1 MGLDVR
7 CRCGQVRGVL
17 EASAI
22 HARVSCYC
30 RDCQAW
36 ARWLGTP
43 GLLDDSGG
51 TDVVVITPGLLR
63 FESGQEQMAC
73 ATLSGKVL
81 RWYAACCRTPLANTG
96 ARARPVFA
104 TLAAGTMDSLRLVEI
119 AGPPAR
125 AVAHQRSATAP
136 VRATPLTLARAVA
149 GTAIGLLG
157 AKLRRQQHS
166 PFFDAASGEPLR
178 VPQPI
183 SAPRTETA
191 P

>member
-1 MGLDVR
+1 M
-7 CRCGQVRGVL
+7 
-17 EASAI
+17 
-22 HARVSCYC
+22 
-30 RDCQAW
+30 
-36 ARWLGTP
+36 
-43 GLLDDSGG
+43 
-51 TDVVVITPGLLR
+51 VVITPGLLR
-63 FESGQEQMAC
+63 FQSGQEQMAC

-104 TLAAGTMDSLRLVEI
+104 TLAAGTVDSLRLGEV

-136 VRATPLTLARAVA
+136 VRATPMALAGAVA
-149 GTAIGLLG
+149 RTATGLLG
-157 AKLRRQQHS
+157 AKLRRQQDS

-178 VPQPI
+178 TPQPI